1 MKLNKIYTKLAIY
14 LFCVVSL
21 SCILHEFSLHYSSL
35 SLISI
40 FIVFS
45 AIHFNKKRSLYFI
58 CIFAPL
64 FLYIVYQYH
73 ILYTNG
79 VHIPPHPLLDAML
92 SASLPFV
99 FYIID
104 FIFINRIMNELK
116 KNKSE

>member
-1 MKLNKIYTKLAIY
+1 MKSNKIYTKLAIY
-14 LFCVVSL
+14 LFCIILL
-21 SCILHEFSLHYSSL
+21 SYILHKFSLHYSSL

-45 AIHFNKKRSLYFI
+45 AIHFNKKQTLYFI
-58 CIFAPL
+58 CIVAPL
-64 FLYIVYQYH
+64 FLLIVYGYH

-79 VHIPPHPLLDAML
+79 VHTPPYPLLDAML

-99 FYIID
+99 FYVID

-116 KNKSE
+116 KQE